1 MKKIKPDNADEA
13 TGVQIINKAVES
25 PLRTIVENSGGE
37 GSVVVSK
44 VSEGNGNFGF
54 NAKDG
59 TYVDMLK
66 EGIIDPK
73 KVARVALEN
82 AASVA
87 GMILTTECALIDIK
101 EETPPAPPM
110 GGGGMPGMM

>member
-1 MKKIKPDNADEA
+1 MFGYNNIYFTLDFYNIFSKKHHLNI
-13 TGVQIINKAVES
+13 
-25 PLRTIVENSGGE
+25 LIVSNHLI
-37 GSVVVSK
+37 
-44 VSEGNGNFGF
+44 F
-54 NAKDG
+54 
-59 TYVDMLK
+59 DMLK